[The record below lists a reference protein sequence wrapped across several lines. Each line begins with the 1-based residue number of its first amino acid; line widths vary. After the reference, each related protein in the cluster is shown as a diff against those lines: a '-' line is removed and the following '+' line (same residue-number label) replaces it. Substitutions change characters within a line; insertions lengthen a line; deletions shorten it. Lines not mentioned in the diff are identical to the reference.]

1 MNGLRRFAEAQKRES
16 DVPLVQISE
25 QSVKL

>member
-1 MNGLRRFAEAQKRES
+1 MNGLRRFTEAQKRKS